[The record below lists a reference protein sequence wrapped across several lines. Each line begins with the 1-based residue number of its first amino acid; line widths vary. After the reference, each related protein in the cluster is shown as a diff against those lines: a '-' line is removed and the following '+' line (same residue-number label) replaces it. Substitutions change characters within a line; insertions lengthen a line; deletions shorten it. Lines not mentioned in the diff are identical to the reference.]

1 MRFPIE
7 LYKND
12 ISTISGWTRTKLLRY
27 PPAHVRLLF
36 YIVKIHF
43 FPLFSTKNASLMV
56 YILNLTLEE
65 HFKPN
70 FIFYLRYEPALE
82 PENIVFVVF
91 LS

>member
-1 MRFPIE
+1 
-7 LYKND
+7 
-12 ISTISGWTRTKLLRY
+12 
-27 PPAHVRLLF
+27 
-36 YIVKIHF
+36 
-43 FPLFSTKNASLMV
+43 MV

-91 LS
+91 FIIKSNSSAGSYLI